1 MLGISVRQCQRYGTR
16 RRASFLTDIL
26 ANGPVA
32 TTEIEDAANG
42 NAISKRTLERA
53 KRELGIT
60 AEKDGQWYWRLPDT
74 AKAKVASD

>member
-1 MLGISVRQCQRYGTR
+1 MATVKSPAARDE
-16 RRASFLTDIL
+16 AKKFLTDIL
-26 ANGPVA
+26 ANGPVP

-60 AEKDGQWYWRLPDT
+60 AEKNGQWCWRLPDT
-74 AKAKVASD
+74 ATAKVATN